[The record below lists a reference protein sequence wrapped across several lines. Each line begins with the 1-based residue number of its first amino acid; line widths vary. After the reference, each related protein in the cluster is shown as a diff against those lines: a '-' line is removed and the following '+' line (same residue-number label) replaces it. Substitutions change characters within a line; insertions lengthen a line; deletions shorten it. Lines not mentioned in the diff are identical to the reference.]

1 MDTNNHHEM
10 NDRKAVLEEAEDM
23 VCNHCDERVIFHLRD
38 CEHEF
43 TMGLSTV
50 LQCLMFAI
58 EQGDLPKLPLS
69 WCTDVDLAYDT
80 GCSEDER
87 YFYVD
92 DRNNQTSQ
100 NKEGLKAM
108 F

>member
-10 NDRKAVLEEAEDM
+10 NERRAVLEEAEEM
-23 VCNHCDERVIFHLRD
+23 VCDQCDERVIFHLRD
-38 CEHEF
+38 REHEF

-92 DRNNQTSQ
+92 DGNDRNSHISKNL
-100 NKEGLKAM
+100 N
-108 F
+108 